1 MKNEFPKKLT
11 ELRMQK
17 GWSQKDAAAKLGIS
31 QALLSHYE
39 KGIRECGLDFLIR
52 AAELYSCT
60 TDYLL
65 GVSSTPRASSEP
77 DADNITAD
85 LREYP
90 SLSKSRQEVC
100 DTLNI
105 LYSITA
111 RIGNPEINKS
121 FNKLVGSSV
130 FSFARRLEKLYFHK
144 ELFEFDKD
152 LTLANSSRK
161 INTAFYIIMRE
172 MQVENINVNLKKVRI
187 KEDYPTRSKS
197 FFNLISHFDG

>member
-1 MKNEFPKKLT
+1 MKNQLSQKIT
-11 ELRMQK
+11 ELRKQK
-17 GWSQKDAAAKLGIS
+17 GWSQKETAAKLGVS
-31 QALLSHYE
+31 QAVLSHYE
-39 KGIRECGLDFLIR
+39 KGIRECGLDFLVKLS
-52 AAELYSCT
+52 ELYHCS

-65 GVSSTPRASSEP
+65 GLSQAPSVSSTPDP
-77 DADNITAD
+77 DNITAD
-85 LREYP
+85 LQEYP
-90 SLSKSRQEVC
+90 SLLKSREEVC

-161 INTAFYIIMRE
+161 MNTAFYAVMRE
-172 MQVENINVNLKKVRI
+172 MQDENINVNLKKVRI